1 MFGCFIG
8 LAAHAV
14 DSNADLPLPPSH
26 SPAPEGAKLAPP
38 AALAGMSEQQP
49 AQNTTGGAGVAPPAS
64 GRSPDKRNPN
74 KVRRETE
81 EQEKYR
87 LIMERKE
94 ATSVE
99 TLCAGYPGAC
109 M

>member
-1 MFGCFIG
+1 
-8 LAAHAV
+8 
-14 DSNADLPLPPSH
+14 
-26 SPAPEGAKLAPP
+26 
-38 AALAGMSEQQP
+38 MSEQQP